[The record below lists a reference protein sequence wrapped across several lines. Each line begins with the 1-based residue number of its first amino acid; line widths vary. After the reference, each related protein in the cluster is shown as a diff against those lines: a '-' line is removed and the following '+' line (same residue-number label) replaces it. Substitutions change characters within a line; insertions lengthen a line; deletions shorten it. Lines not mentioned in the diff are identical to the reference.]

1 MNQNNCEWSQLNIPV
16 EFVSFYKENIFTEA
30 MRLKMNF
37 QLHQEE
43 IVYVD
48 AEYEEFLFYEQ
59 SITQFMEQN
68 TDHIVRDSG
77 IFKSDKPV
85 YEAFCVAEE

>member
-1 MNQNNCEWSQLNIPV
+1 MNQNNCDWSQLNIPV

-43 IVYVD
+43 IVYID
-48 AEYEEFLFYEQ
+48 AF
-59 SITQFMEQN
+59 
-68 TDHIVRDSG
+68 
-77 IFKSDKPV
+77 
-85 YEAFCVAEE
+85 